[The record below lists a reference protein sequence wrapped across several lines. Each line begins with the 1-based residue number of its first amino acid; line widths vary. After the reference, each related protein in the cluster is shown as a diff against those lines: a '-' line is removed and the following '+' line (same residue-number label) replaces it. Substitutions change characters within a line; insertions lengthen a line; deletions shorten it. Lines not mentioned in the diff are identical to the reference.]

1 MAAGHKVLEY
11 IIGAKDATGSAIKS
25 ALARVKDFASK
36 IGSNLMNIQAGFSM
50 LGTAARKAMEFM
62 RKAFAFETMTVQF
75 KTLIGNMDEARAHMK
90 MLQELGE
97 TPPFSLEEFAKA
109 SRTMMVMTDNALG
122 FKKSL
127 EMVGDAAA
135 ATGQPVETLAHEVGR
150 AYAIIRDGQ
159 PLTRATMALRNMG
172 VLTPEV
178 AKKLED
184 LQSAGASNV
193 EVWREFEAA
202 LNKHTGAMAETEQTG
217 EGLIGAISAQ
227 WDGTVREFGEAF
239 LECSKDGLGAL
250 LEKMKEIRED
260 GTLITWAN
268 GIAEAIGEI
277 CEKFKEFHEWLNKT
291 GDAAAVDKFDR
302 SRNGNGDPNQDWSER
317 DGFWM
322 QLVNTPTLL
331 NSWGAGLENGLFGDS
346 HDGFADRFKS
356 ASLAYF
362 AENGHGA
369 QADEAARRF
378 AAMNQSDVDIR
389 DVRDQ
394 EIAHDK
400 AEAAKQIAEKKA
412 EAERINQKKAEEEDK
427 RIAEQMAEAQKKQDA
442 KRAEE
447 LKKAEEAAAKKRA
460 EEEARIREK
469 EEAERQRMEEK
480 LSRERIR
487 LMQNELNEREKM
499 EADAANGLAEA
510 QEKVRQA
517 WGWYRDKDS
526 LKAQLAEEKAEG
538 AAQKQFEKD
547 FAKLRDRRRDWRTAD
562 NLSLDEEAVRRVGLA
577 REAEAEAQKRLDEI
591 AENTRE
597 LADRLEELLTME
609 E

>member
-1 MAAGHKVLEY
+1 MAAGSKVLEY

-50 LGTAARKAMEFM
+50 LGTAAHKAMEFM

-178 AKKLED
+178 AARLEEM
-184 LQSAGASNV
+184 QKSGAKNI
-193 EVWREFEAA
+193 EVWNELESA
-202 LNKHTGAMAETEQTG
+202 LGKFKGAMEDTEQTG
-217 EGLIGAISAQ
+217 DGLMGAISAQ
-227 WDGTVREFGEAF
+227 WDDSVRTFGESFMDAAK
-239 LECSKDGLGAL
+239 EGLGFL
-250 LEKMKEIRED
+250 LEKLKELNEDGTVEVWADKVAGALGKVVDGASACAKAVGAVVGAVYKYTGLSDMWYTAKGLLDGTGAAVGTFVGGIAGGGGVWESTKAAAGDAVLAFNDEIANGFYSKKAGKAGWGGEGLRLAVEADEAHEAEIRERAKKRRTRKE
-260 GTLITWAN
+260 G
-268 GIAEAIGEI
+268 GE
-277 CEKFKEFHEWLNKT
+277 
-291 GDAAAVDKFDR
+291 
-302 SRNGNGDPNQDWSER
+302 
-317 DGFWM
+317 
-322 QLVNTPTLL
+322 
-331 NSWGAGLENGLFGDS
+331 
-346 HDGFADRFKS
+346 
-356 ASLAYF
+356 
-362 AENGHGA
+362 
-369 QADEAARRF
+369 
-378 AAMNQSDVDIR
+378 
-389 DVRDQ
+389 
-394 EIAHDK
+394 
-400 AEAAKQIAEKKA
+400 AEKKA
-412 EAERINQKKAEEEDK
+412 RIEA
-427 RIAEQMAEAQKKQDA
+427 QMAEAQRKQDEKAAEAAEKAREKEDA
-442 KRAEE
+442 KRAEK

-460 EEEARIREK
+460 EEEAKNRAK
-469 EEAERQRMEEK
+469 EEAERQRIEDK
-480 LSRERIR
+480 LARERERKHQKEIR
-487 LMQNELNEREKM
+487 DKEKDLTRLNNIQAK
-499 EADAANGLAEA
+499 AQQDLSEA
-510 QEKVRQA
+510 QNKVREA
-517 WGWYRDKDS
+517 WGWYRDKDKFKEQ
-526 LKAQLAEEKAEG
+526 LKEEKAEA
-538 AAQKQFEKD
+538 AAQKQFDKD
-547 FAKLRDRRRDWRTAD
+547 FAKLKDRRRDWRTAD
-562 NLSLDEEAVRRVGLA
+562 NLSLDDEAVRRVGLA

-597 LADRLEELLTME
+597 LADKIEELLTME

>member
-1 MAAGHKVLEY
+1 MAAGSKVLEY

-159 PLTRATMALRNMG
+159 PITRATMALRNMG

-178 AKKLED
+178 AARLDEMQK
-184 LQSAGASNV
+184 SGAKNI
-193 EVWREFEAA
+193 EVWNELEAA
-202 LNKHTGAMAETEQTG
+202 LKKHNGAMAETEQTG

-250 LEKMKEIRED
+250 LEKMKEIRDD
-260 GTLITWAN
+260 GSIQVWASK
-268 GIAEAIGEI
+268 IIEAFNTIKEGASAVGTALKFVW
-277 CEKFKEFHEWLNKT
+277 EKSGLSDVLAVGQGMVKGSVYAVT
-291 GDAAAVDKFDR
+291 RAAAGIK
-302 SRNGNGDPNQDWSER
+302 NGEGVLDA
-317 DGFWM
+317 
-322 QLVNTPTLL
+322 L
-331 NSWGAGLENGLFGDS
+331 
-346 HDGFADRFKS
+346 S
-356 ASLAYF
+356 AANREGEQVY
-362 AENGHGA
+362 
-369 QADEAARRF
+369 
-378 AAMNQSDVDIR
+378 
-389 DVRDQ
+389 
-394 EIAHDK
+394 
-400 AEAAKQIAEKKA
+400 AKNVVQGYWLGKIAEKGWMHSASAIKFAADDNKSDAEHEANKEEEIRERVRSKKREKEKQAAADKA
-412 EAERINQKKAEEEDK
+412 KREAEEEERINKSLAD
-427 RIAEQMAEAQKKQDA
+427 AQRKQDA

-460 EEEARIREK
+460 EEDAKNREK
-469 EEAERQRMEEK
+469 EEAERQRIEDK
-480 LSRERIR
+480 LARERERKHQKEIR
-487 LMQNELNEREKM
+487 DKEKDLTRLNNIQAK
-499 EADAANGLAEA
+499 AQQDLSEA
-510 QEKVRQA
+510 QNKVREA
-517 WGWYRDKDS
+517 WGWYRDKDKFKEQ
-526 LKAQLAEEKAEG
+526 LKEEKAEA
-538 AAQKQFEKD
+538 AAQKQFDKD
-547 FAKLRDRRRDWRTAD
+547 FAKLKDRRRDWRTAD
-562 NLSLDEEAVRRVGLA
+562 NLSLDDEAVRRVGLA

-597 LADRLEELLTME
+597 LADKIEELLTME